1 MKKICVVLYYDND
14 DYKAILLQIYDIIN
28 LPNNPDVAD
37 VVSGYVEYHYGEKQ
51 KYGFFEID
59 ETIEIKP

>member
-1 MKKICVVLYYDND
+1 MKKTCIVLYDDND
-14 DYKAILLQIYDIIN
+14 DYKAILLWIYDIIN

-37 VVSGYVEYHYGEKQ
+37 VVSEYVEYNYGEKQ
-51 KYGFFEID
+51 KYVFFEID